1 VGKFKR
7 YLLFLFYKAIKMKT
21 FLKLTLLTLVLTL
34 ISGFGFQKIDYRIG
48 RYNNVC
54 KDLKNDVLIYFVFID
69 TKTTS
74 PWTEFDIMSTIDSM
88 SVAVEWL
95 EKQAEINKV
104 NLRIKTDYY
113 IGKEFATITRN
124 LPLGTVNESI
134 TQPNLKKGLEAI
146 NKWADNVSKKT
157 GESFFIAEKDGIPQ
171 QQAPKDT
178 ERLIAHLRDEF
189 SVESVALLFLVNNY
203 YRTDISFAVNTL
215 TNDDVEFAIVSYK
228 YPAEIA
234 HNFLRLYGAA
244 DLYATPMR
252 RSEKKIK
259 MANEFFSNEIMQD
272 PYAKNIWSQEISDF
286 SKYLIGWSNELD
298 PRYEPLL
305 TDRLTNY

>member
-1 VGKFKR
+1 
-7 YLLFLFYKAIKMKT
+7 MKT
-21 FLKLTLLTLVLTL
+21 FLKLTIFSLFL
-34 ISGFGFQKIDYRIG
+34 IALSGFGYQKIDYRAG

-54 KDLKNDVLIYFVFID
+54 KDLKNDVLLYFVFID

-88 SVAVEWL
+88 SLAVNWL
-95 EKQAEINKV
+95 EKQAEINKI

-124 LPLGTVNESI
+124 LPLGTVKESI
-134 TQPNLKKGLEAI
+134 NEPNLKQGLSQI
-146 NKWADNVSKKT
+146 NKWADNVSKKV
-157 GESFFIAEKDGIPQ
+157 GDSFVISEKDGIPQ
-171 QQAPKDT
+171 QQSPKDT

-189 SVESVALLFLVNNY
+189 AVESVALIFMVNNY

-215 TNDDVEFAIVSYK
+215 TNEDVEFAIVSYK

-272 PYAKNIWSQEISDF
+272 PYAKNIWSLEISDF
-286 SKYLIGWSNELD
+286 TKYLIGWSNDID

-305 TDRLTNY
+305 TDKMSNF

>member
-1 VGKFKR
+1 
-7 YLLFLFYKAIKMKT
+7 MKSI
-21 FLKLTLLTLVLTL
+21 LKLTYLSIFL
-34 ISGFGFQKIDYRIG
+34 IIIPGFSLQKIDYRVG
-48 RYNNVC
+48 RFNNVC
-54 KDLKNDVLIYFVFID
+54 KDLKNEVLLYFVFID

-88 SVAVEWL
+88 TLAVTWL

-104 NLRIKTDYY
+104 KLHIKTDYY

-134 TQPNLKKGLEAI
+134 TQPNLKQGLVQI
-146 NKWADNVSKKT
+146 NKWADNLSKKT
-157 GESFFIAEKDGIPQ
+157 GESFVLTEKDGIPQ
-171 QQAPKDT
+171 QQSPKDT

-189 SVESVALLFLVNNY
+189 SVESVALIFMVNNY

-215 TNDDVEFAIVSYK
+215 TNEDVEFAIVSYK

-234 HNFLRLYGAA
+234 QNFLRLYGAA
-244 DLYATPMR
+244 DLYVTPLR
-252 RSEKKIK
+252 RSAKKIK
-259 MANEFFSNEIMQD
+259 MANDLFSNEIMQD
-272 PYAKNIWSQEISDF
+272 SYAKNIWSLEISDF
-286 SKYLIGWSNELD
+286 TKYLIGWTNEID

-305 TDRLTNY
+305 TDKLSNF